1 MTKYDEGEVA
11 VNEEDELAVGFWSIF
26 SHIFQEY
33 WGNLLYSCN
42 CIIWCQVRMFMKPN
56 RETRTRTLGE
66 IINEKMTEK
75 KTEIQSQFSDG
86 TELMKV
92 NLSCRDDSSTVDWV
106 GKFWNFH
113 NLTLNCIFDSTNPLS
128 GYQPSGERDVHRGG
142 CPAHPLQVR
151 QGAQGLQDAST
162 GCLLYLS
169 LKVVSHGPFLPLD
182 NEILSSGTGNNFCT
196 WLNLRN
202 GQPQQCTRWLDIF
215 HNIQVWFVQCYPLL
229 WWSL

>member
-1 MTKYDEGEVA
+1 MMPGANVHEAKSRDTDSHLGWDYQREDDREEDGDPVSVQWWHRADEGK
-11 VNEEDELAVGFWSIF
+11 LFI
-26 SHIFQEY
+26 
-33 WGNLLYSCN
+33 
-42 CIIWCQVRMFMKPN
+42 
-56 RETRTRTLGE
+56 
-66 IINEKMTEK
+66 
-75 KTEIQSQFSDG
+75 
-86 TELMKV
+86 
-92 NLSCRDDSSTVDWV
+92 CRDDSSTVDWV
-106 GKFWNFH
+106 EKFWNFH
-113 NLTLNCIFDSTNPLS
+113 HLTLNCIFDSTNPLS

-169 LKVVSHGPFLPLD
+169 LKVVSSHGPVLPLD
-182 NEILSSGTGNNFCT
+182 DEILSSGTGNNFCT